1 MRPCRFG
8 VGVLLL
14 LAVLALA
21 VPSAAEDSSA
31 VIERFTKGFV
41 NAKPDAVMTTIHRE
55 FRTGEMDYSA
65 FKSWLE
71 AWFNWCDDYEFAALE
86 LNQSTE
92 DGRAVVTGEF
102 SRKWLLGIEAS
113 DADIQGEEEH
123 EIFGSLE
130 EEGGTVQNI
139 SRMERITF
147 TLADGLII
155 GIEGMTLS
163 DPKGS
168 AMGMRDPRVRKLG
181 AFFSSLNKI
190 PIIGGLFST
199 SETAF
204 SGSVKMIVTFL
215 LAAGIVIGAWVL
227 LGTLL
232 TNLRLSTVM
241 SRHAFAEGSSYHGQ
255 HSALA
260 EHREALASGAKE
272 CRRHDFYLRD
282 LIDQER
288 IDDAR
293 DYVRGMIAYCSK
305 QRDKDGEETYARYL
319 KRVDELERDTKFADE
334 HSLQHPD
341 HNDIK

>member
-14 LAVLALA
+14 LALLALA
-21 VPSAAEDSSA
+21 VPSAAEDSSS

-65 FKSWLE
+65 FKNWLE
-71 AWFNWCDDYEFAALE
+71 AWFDWCDDYEFTAIE
-86 LNQSTE
+86 LNESTAG
-92 DGRAVVTGEF
+92 GRVVVTGEF

-139 SRMERITF
+139 SRTERITF
-147 TLADGLII
+147 TLADGLIV
-155 GIEGMTLS
+155 GIEGMTLG

-181 AFFSSLNKI
+181 TFFSGLNQI
-190 PIIGGLFST
+190 PIIGGLFSS
-199 SETAF
+199 SETTF
-204 SGSVKMIVTFL
+204 SGSVKMIVTL
-215 LAAGIVIGAWVL
+215 LVTAGIIIGAWIL

-232 TNLRLSTVM
+232 TNLRLSTAM
-241 SRHAFAEGSSYHGQ
+241 SRHAFAEGVSYGGQ
-255 HSALA
+255 HQAYTT
-260 EHREALASGAKE
+260 HREQLAAGEKE

-282 LIDQER
+282 LIDRER
-288 IDDAR
+288 FDDAR
-293 DYVRGMIAYCSK
+293 DYVRGMIAYCAK
-305 QRDKDGEETYARYL
+305 QRDRDGEETYTKYL
-319 KRVDELERDTKFADE
+319 KRVDELERDAKFAEEHNLAHPE
-334 HSLQHPD
+334 HS
-341 HNDIK
+341 DIQ

>member
-1 MRPCRFG
+1 MRSYRFG
-8 VGVLLL
+8 VGFLLL
-14 LAVLALA
+14 LSVLTLAVL
-21 VPSAAEDSSA
+21 SAAEDSSA

-41 NAKPDAVMTTIHRE
+41 NAKPDAVMTNIHRD
-55 FRTGEMDYSA
+55 FRAGEMDYDG
-65 FKSWLE
+65 FKTWLE
-71 AWFNWCDDYEFAALE
+71 AWFGWCDDYEFTALE
-86 LNQSTE
+86 LDESTA
-92 DGRAVVTGEF
+92 DGRVVVTGEF

-113 DADIQGEEEH
+113 DADIQGAEEH

-139 SRMERITF
+139 SRTERITI
-147 TLADGLII
+147 TLVDGLII

-181 AFFSSLNKI
+181 AFFSGLNRI
-190 PIIGGLFST
+190 PIIGGLFSS

-215 LAAGIVIGAWVL
+215 VAAGIVIGAWVL

-232 TNLRLSTVM
+232 TNLRLSTAM

-255 HSALA
+255 HSALV

-272 CRRHDFYLRD
+272 CRRHDFYLRE

-288 IDDAR
+288 FDDAR

-319 KRVDELERDTKFADE
+319 KRVDELERDTKFAGE
-334 HSLQHPD
+334 HNLEHPD
-341 HNDIK
+341 HSDIE